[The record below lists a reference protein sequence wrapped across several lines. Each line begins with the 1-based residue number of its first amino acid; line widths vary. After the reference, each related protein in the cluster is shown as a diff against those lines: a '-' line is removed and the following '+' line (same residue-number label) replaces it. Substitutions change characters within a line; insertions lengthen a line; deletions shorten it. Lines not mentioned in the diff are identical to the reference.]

1 MFLLMFLLTFSYLWS
16 VGIALGGEAQDLHNQ
31 FSEISFKKQM
41 ALRLTTN
48 FGIEYFPQSLA

>member
-1 MFLLMFLLTFSYLWS
+1 MSLLTFSYLWS
-16 VGIALGGEAQDLHNQ
+16 VGIALGGEAQDLYNQ

-41 ALRLTTN
+41 ALRLTTD